1 MIVNSLMV
9 VADLTTLGPVT
20 AVATPGILRVLS
32 DRTEFRWL
40 WLGNLISVCGGWF
53 SAVAVFAMVYHHTGA
68 GLAAGATLAL
78 RYLPGVLVG
87 GFAGVLADRMDRRN
101 AHGGDRPG
109 PGRCRR
115 RFPAR

>member
-68 GLAAGATLAL
+68 GLAAAPRSPCGT
-78 RYLPGVLVG
+78 
-87 GFAGVLADRMDRRN
+87 
-101 AHGGDRPG
+101 
-109 PGRCRR
+109 C
-115 RFPAR
+115 PASSSEASPASSPTGWTAVRSWW